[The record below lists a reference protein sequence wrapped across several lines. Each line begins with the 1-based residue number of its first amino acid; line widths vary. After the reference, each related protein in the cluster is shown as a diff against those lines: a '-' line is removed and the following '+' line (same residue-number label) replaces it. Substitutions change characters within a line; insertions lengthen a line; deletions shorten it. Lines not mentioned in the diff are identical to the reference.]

1 MRCAGVVTCA
11 SSHGVAATVCAPYCP
26 NLFTSEKGLSL
37 HIAKVHFKRNSNA
50 LEAEGMQ
57 AQRKEMRERE
67 LDILRTI
74 IGTVSEM
81 FNPFDG
87 ENKVHGERAA
97 AEFKAEMEKK
107 GLKRDSMRIIISIE
121 FE

>member
-1 MRCAGVVTCA
+1 
-11 SSHGVAATVCAPYCP
+11 
-26 NLFTSEKGLSL
+26 
-37 HIAKVHFKRNSNA
+37 
-50 LEAEGMQ
+50 MQ

-121 FE
+121 FEGRSYGVRFKGPTLGSYGRL